1 MGVRRFIA
9 MSNQIPRALGFCVFA
24 LTTLAAVAVASCDGA
39 GRPDRS
45 GPGETNP
52 LAHLPVLRGD
62 YFPVDSRAVGRP
74 FHIFVRFPEGYGDEA
89 IARYPVVYVLDGD
102 ALFPI
107 LAASHLFLTV
117 DEGLPE
123 AIVVGIAYGSFD
135 PSINRR
141 GYDFRARSEQTDGSS
156 RGGAA
161 EFHDFLKSELIPEI
175 EKRYR
180 ADPSR
185 RVLFGQSAGGSMVL
199 YSAFTEP
206 DVFWGRIANNPAFGP
221 DRELFFS
228 PATASTKKDLGLVVT
243 SGSRDRQELRSAA
256 LEWFDAWRAIE
267 EKPWSLHVLTIE
279 GGTHAADS
287 SNSYRA
293 GMLWLFNSE

>member
-1 MGVRRFIA
+1 
-9 MSNQIPRALGFCVFA
+9 MSNQIPRGLGFFVLA
-24 LTTLAAVAVASCDGA
+24 LTSLAAVALASCDRS
-39 GRPDRS
+39 GRSDRS
-45 GPGETNP
+45 SEGETNP
-52 LAHLPVLRGD
+52 LARLPALRGD
-62 YFPVDSRAVGRP
+62 YFPFDSKAVGRP
-74 FHIFVRFPEGYGDEA
+74 FHIFVRIPEEYGDEETT
-89 IARYPVVYVLDGD
+89 RYPVVYVLDGD
-102 ALFPI
+102 SLFPI

-117 DEGLPE
+117 DEGLPD

-141 GYDFRARSEQTDGSS
+141 GFDFTARSEPTDDSP

-161 EFHDFLKSELIPEI
+161 AFHDFLKSELIPEI

-180 ADPSR
+180 ADPSHR
-185 RVLFGQSAGGSMVL
+185 ILFGQSLGGSLVL

-206 DVFWGRIANNPAFGP
+206 DVFWGRIASNPAFER

-228 PATASTKKDLGLVVT
+228 PATPSTKKDLGLVVT
-243 SGSRDRQELRSAA
+243 SGSRDRQELRRAA

-267 EKPWSLHVLTIE
+267 DKPWSLHTVTIE

-287 SNSYRA
+287 ANSYRA
-293 GMLWLFNSE
+293 GMLWLFNRG

>member
-1 MGVRRFIA
+1 
-9 MSNQIPRALGFCVFA
+9 MSNPISRALGFVLLA
-24 LTTLAAVAVASCDGA
+24 LVGLAAVAVASCDKA
-39 GRPDRS
+39 GGSDRS
-45 GPGETNP
+45 SPGETNP
-52 LAHLPVLRGD
+52 LAHLPALRGD
-62 YFPVDSRAVGRP
+62 YFPFDSKAVGRP
-74 FHIFVRFPEGYGDEA
+74 FHIFVRVPEKYRDEES
-89 IARYPVVYVLDGD
+89 ARYPVVYVLDGD

-107 LAASHLFLTV
+107 LAASHLFLTI
-117 DEGLPE
+117 DEGLPD

-141 GYDFRARSEQTDGSS
+141 GFDFTARSEQTDESP

-161 EFHDFLKSELIPEI
+161 AFHAFLQSELIPEI
-175 EKRYR
+175 EERYR

-185 RVLFGQSAGGSMVL
+185 RVLFGQSLGGSMVM

-206 DVFWGRIANNPAFGP
+206 DLFWGRIASNPAVES

-228 PATASTKKDLGLVVT
+228 PATPSTKKDLGLVVT
-243 SGSRDRQELRSAA
+243 SGSRDRQELRRAA

-267 EKPWSLHVLTIE
+267 DKPWSLHTVTIE

-287 SNSYRA
+287 SNSYRI
-293 GMLWLFNSE
+293 GMLWLFDRG